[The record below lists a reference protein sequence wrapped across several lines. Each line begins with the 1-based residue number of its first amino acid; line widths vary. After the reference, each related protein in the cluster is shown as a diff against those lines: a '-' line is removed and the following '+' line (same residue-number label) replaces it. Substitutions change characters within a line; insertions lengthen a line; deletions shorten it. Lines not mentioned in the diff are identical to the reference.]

1 MMKSSIVLL
10 ASLVGLAQASPYGL
24 PPRECSAENIDIP
37 PIFGLEV
44 VSIQASSMF
53 NETVLAPD
61 GAMQNSF
68 PVDRNLTGLS
78 YCNVTVTTRH
88 PGYAEG
94 AISTGVYLPL
104 KGWNER
110 MLGIGGSGFVAGNL
124 RPDVLAPIASGWATV
139 SSSAGVSV
147 GTMANRTTEV
157 QNSDAW
163 ALRNTG
169 NVDLEALAD
178 FGYRALGDAAAIGKA
193 VVESFYGQ
201 PPRYRYWNGCSTG
214 GRQALMLAQRYP
226 DAYHGL
232 LGGCPAIN
240 WARFLST
247 DIVPQLVMRD
257 VAGGHV
263 PAPCEFRAITA
274 AALEE
279 CDGLDGVVDGYVTD
293 PEACKFNA
301 SSVLGKTID
310 CPDLP
315 AGTTTISKAAVAAAE
330 AAWAG
335 YHTVNGEWRYYGVS
349 RTTNITGGGSLAN
362 TICQANGTC
371 NLAPFGIASNWVKN
385 FLVKDL
391 EADPMTLTLSE
402 FDRLWQ
408 VSVQEWVSF
417 MATDDPDLRP
427 FDRAGGKLLVWH
439 GLDDIQIHAGGTEE
453 YYNRVLAVDPNATE
467 YFRFFQVP
475 GVGHC
480 SGGAGAYPGES
491 LQSLMDW
498 VEKDTA
504 PNTLYGRTASGKER
518 PLCLYPKKVIYNGGK
533 NTDDA
538 SSYNCV

>member
-1 MMKSSIVLL
+1 MKSFTVLL
-10 ASLVGLAQASPYGL
+10 ASLATLAQASPYDPG
-24 PPRECSAENIDIP
+24 PRECSAENIDIP
-37 PIFGLEV
+37 PIFGLDV
-44 VSIQASSMF
+44 VSIQATIIL

-61 GAMQNSF
+61 GTMSNAF
-68 PVDRNLTGLS
+68 LVDRNLTGLS

-88 PGYAEG
+88 PGYVEG
-94 AISTGVYLPL
+94 GISTGVYLPL

-110 MLGIGGSGFVAGNL
+110 ICCTRA
-124 RPDVLAPIASGWATV
+124 IASGWATV
-139 SSSAGVSV
+139 SSSVGISV
-147 GTMANRTTEV
+147 GAMANRTTEV

-163 ALRNTG
+163 ALRSTG

-193 VVESFYGQ
+193 VVESFYGK

-232 LGGCPAIN
+232 LGSCPAIN

-257 VAGGHV
+257 VSGGHI

-293 PEACKFNA
+293 PKVCKFNA

-315 AGTTTISKAAVAAAE
+315 GGTTTISKAAVAAAE

-335 YHTVNGEWRYYGVS
+335 YHTVDGEWRYYGVS
-349 RTTNITGGGSLAN
+349 RTTNITGGGTLAS
-362 TICQANGTC
+362 TACQANGTC
-371 NLAPFGIASNWVKN
+371 NLAPFGIANNWVKN
-385 FLVKDL
+385 FLMKDL
-391 EADPMTLTLSE
+391 EADPMALTLAE

-408 VSVQEWVSF
+408 VSVQEWASF
-417 MATDDPDLRP
+417 LATDDPDLRP
-427 FDRAGGKLLVWH
+427 FHKIGGKLLVWH
-439 GLDDIQIHAGGTEE
+439 GLDDIQIYAGGTEE
-453 YYNRVLAVDPNATE
+453 YYNRVLAVDSNATD
-467 YFRFFQVP
+467 YIRFFQAP
-475 GVGHC
+475 GIGHC

-491 LQSLMDW
+491 LQSLIDW
-498 VEKDTA
+498 VEKNTA
-504 PNTLYGRTASGKER
+504 PNTLYGRTATGKER
-518 PLCLYPKKVIYNGGK
+518 PLCLYPKKVVYNGGK

-538 SSYNCV
+538 SSYNCVEGFAG